1 MRRPAYCPVVA
12 SNPASHVALRMVVFD
27 CSNVTWTGIR
37 EILTRNV
44 EYMKEDARQ
53 AGLILLKCFYEY
65 QKVVDE
71 HTALVLRRDSDT
83 AGRLEHAW
91 AQHMTAR
98 EEVGVHGRRR
108 RARALAGWGGGDDGI
123 RRRVSRGICSIM

>member
-1 MRRPAYCPVVA
+1 MVA

-44 EYMKEDARQ
+44 EHMRDGAWQ
-53 AGLILLKCFYEY
+53 PGLILLKCFYEY
-65 QKVVDE
+65 QRVVDE
-71 HTALVLRRDSDT
+71 HTALVLRSDTDT

-91 AQHMTAR
+91 ARHMMAR
-98 EEVGVHGRRR
+98 EEAGAHGRRR
-108 RARALAGWGGGDDGI
+108 RARALAGWGGDDGGI